1 VIIDETFHQSRQGC
15 YQLTRVHHVDGHVLR
30 IRVSRDS
37 YDFQSSAV
45 VEVLTPQRTW
55 TVLATTPSTEWHES
69 TPLYAADPAPLE
81 PIADRLVDRARR
93 ILTPPPDDSAAPPA
107 AARR

>member
-1 VIIDETFHQSRQGC
+1 
-15 YQLTRVHHVDGHVLR
+15 
-30 IRVSRDS
+30 
-37 YDFQSSAV
+37 
-45 VEVLTPQRTW
+45 VLTAQRTW
-55 TVLATTPSTEWHES
+55 TVLATTPPTEWHES

-81 PIADRLVDRARR
+81 PIANRLVDRARR

>member
-45 VEVLTPQRTW
+45 V
-55 TVLATTPSTEWHES
+55 
-69 TPLYAADPAPLE
+69 
-81 PIADRLVDRARR
+81 
-93 ILTPPPDDSAAPPA
+93 
-107 AARR
+107 